1 LEQVHVRGKN
11 CRGLRL
17 KLVAGLIFALL
28 MPALAAVAAHAQTAT
43 TTTLTAGT
51 LSGCSQA
58 LTVAVTAG
66 GSAVSSGT
74 VTIEDE
80 FNGSQ
85 IQLAS
90 AALSSAGTATPTLSL
105 ADGSHILTA
114 VFNGTTADGASTSSP
129 VNVTLNSQCEFMVG
143 VSNFTATT
151 PANTLTPGQSGTA
164 IVSVVP
170 SQAFVNS
177 LKGSPATVTLS
188 CTGLPDNS
196 SCGINPSSVE
206 IQSTATGALTSTM
219 TIQTEA
225 ASTTS
230 ASSAHP
236 QRKGSTPIAWAF
248 LLPGALGFGG
258 LAWGARRRR
267 GGVRGKVSRW
277 LSRISF
283 LMLVGLVT
291 LLGTTACNPR
301 YDYLNHGPSTN
312 SATPAGTYNVT
323 VTGVYNNG
331 VSATTRSTTFALTV
345 N

>member
-1 LEQVHVRGKN
+1 MRGKN

-43 TTTLTAGT
+43 ATTLTAGT

-248 LLPGALGFGG
+248 LLPGTLTLGG
-258 LAWGARRRR
+258 LAFGARRRR
-267 GGVRGKVSRW
+267 W
-277 LSRISF
+277 LSRLS
-283 LMLVGLVT
+283 LLALVGLVT

-301 YDYLNHGPSTN
+301 YYYLNHGPPTN
-312 SATPAGTYNVT
+312 PATPAGTYNINVT
-323 VTGVYNNG
+323 AQSSNGVTGLTQ
-331 VSATTRSTTFALTV
+331 TTTV
-345 N
+345 VLIVN